1 MRETARQLLWM
12 MLLLGTACATP
23 RLQLA
28 DPATLLKG
36 DLTFLQDGKTTRE
49 EVLVRLGAPSGRFEG
64 DRILTFPLV
73 ADSQGEWHVGSLPP
87 AAPGAFRAWPSG
99 TGSLVLV
106 FDVDGVLARHS
117 LVVPR

>member
-1 MRETARQLLWM
+1 MFVPEPPEAPMRTPAPSLMLLP
-12 MLLLGTACATP
+12 LLLGLACVTP
-23 RLQLA
+23 RLQVA

-36 DLTFLQDGKTTRE
+36 D
-49 EVLVRLGAPSGRFEG
+49 
-64 DRILTFPLV
+64 RILTYPLV
-73 ADSQGEWHVGSLPP
+73 ADSQGEWHVGNLPP
-87 AAPGAFRAWPSG
+87 AAPGAFRPWPSG

>member
-1 MRETARQLLWM
+1 MRCPTRALVFLLV
-12 MLLLGTACATP
+12 LCGAACATP

-36 DLTFLQDGKTTRE
+36 DLTFLQDGRATRE

-64 DRILTFPLV
+64 DRILTYPLM
-73 ADSQGEWHVGSLPP
+73 ADSQGEWHVGSLPT
-87 AAPGAFRAWPSG
+87 AAPGAFHAWPSG